1 MGILIYVP
9 FLTSRGPISRSKM
22 PGFESFPLPISH
34 FPFPISHSLFLVSPL
49 QERSSKYCFCFKS
62 EVGYEKLEFRSEK
75 WEFRGKKWEFRS
87 EKWESGKLIS
97 HFSKGIWEV
106 GSGTQMRIPIFKI
119 SPSEMIGW
127 SPRSRSLPVN
137 CFSYLLV
144 TDFGHQKT

>member
-1 MGILIYVP
+1 MGILVYVP

-97 HFSKGIWEV
+97 HFSKGI
-106 GSGTQMRIPIFKI
+106 
-119 SPSEMIGW
+119 
-127 SPRSRSLPVN
+127 
-137 CFSYLLV
+137 
-144 TDFGHQKT
+144 